1 MEEQQA
7 LPTTPVVVYLHPSA
21 LESPSLT
28 QQLQCADGAYC
39 DEEPEDTATAA
50 AVDQEEELG
59 PEGGE
64 EDMRDKAQDDAMTCA
79 LMESL
84 PEEEKRG
91 LDEFIVDTHDD
102 SEHMSDAAAHNDMIA
117 LAAYSLFNEQT
128 TLQQRLEVL
137 ARKYESIRRV
147 AHDFTMFFMQLL
159 VQMKIVHTNE
169 RLLST
174 VAGRCTSCI
183 LSDYVQ
189 YGPHFMTNTPKPAT
203 ASRSLLSLKDNIKV
217 FLAATHPEDGSTI
230 ATLKTQLT
238 NVLYDFI
245 HVVQYMP
252 YGYTDRSKNALVYKL
267 VLITL
272 PYVRFKSGKR
282 IAQTEFFSKNKAE
295 WMHSIEYSMYQGV
308 HDVDHVAIK
317 EYPLDLALSVCCR
330 LVTMDLHKNHVALT
344 VRLATTD
351 DIDTIAVETLNAPP
365 SDYTTVVVYDDSA
378 HTPLVSLSV
387 FYRTDYVKGAVVPP
401 VACVG
406 LMHSLVTTASTN
418 DPSVSFSLYK
428 LALMPILDLCVHG
441 LVDSVV
447 YTVDVPRA
455 FYAASMVLCA
465 AFGCTFYP
473 DNRRFKPQS
482 LTGDTMVYTAYWSSQ
497 DEAAMIMY
505 RLAKGV
511 LEMCGSCVVNEYRAY
526 YDDAAASQDA
536 GGGVDDYF
544 ACTYGCHD
552 ADEHHQSPSH
562 RTAAAQQRRYYTEQ
576 QAIEREHLLTTLAE
590 HKKTVMKKLYG

>member
-1 MEEQQA
+1 MEEQQTA
-7 LPTTPVVVYLHPSA
+7 AAPTTPVVVYLNPSA
-21 LESPSLT
+21 LASPSLARR
-28 QQLQCADGAYC
+28 LQCPDGAYC
-39 DEEPEDTATAA
+39 DEERTGTAS
-50 AVDQEEELG
+50 DQEEELG
-59 PEGGE
+59 PEGGV
-64 EDMRDKAQDDAMTCA
+64 EDMRDKAEDDTMTCA

-84 PEEEKRG
+84 PEEEKRA
-91 LDEFIVDTHDD
+91 LDEFIVDTSDD
-102 SEHMSDAAAHNDMIA
+102 DNKPMSDAAAHNDMIA

-147 AHDFTMFFMQLL
+147 AHDFTMFFTQLL

-169 RLLST
+169 SLLST

-189 YGPHFMTNTPKPAT
+189 YGPHFMTNTPKPST
-203 ASRSLLSLKDNIKV
+203 ASRSLLSLKDNIKA
-217 FLAATHPEDGSTI
+217 FLTATHPEDGSTI

-238 NVLYDFI
+238 NIFYDFI

-252 YGYTDRSKNALVYKL
+252 YGYSDRSKNALVYKL
-267 VLITL
+267 VLVCL
-272 PYVRFKSGKR
+272 PYVRLSSGKR
-282 IAQTEFFSKNKAE
+282 IAQTEFFAKNKTE

-308 HDVDHVAIK
+308 HDVDHVDVK
-317 EYPLDLALSVCCR
+317 EYPLDLALDVCCR
-330 LVTMDLHKNHVALT
+330 LATIDLHKNHVALT
-344 VRLATTD
+344 IRRATTD

-365 SDYTTVVVYDDSA
+365 SDYTTIVVYDDTA

-387 FYRTDYVKGAVVPP
+387 FYRTDYVKGDAVPP

-406 LMHSLVTTASTN
+406 LMRSLVTTASTN
-418 DPSVSFSLYK
+418 NPSISFSLYK
-428 LALMPILDLCVHG
+428 LALVPVLDLCVHG

-465 AFGCTFYP
+465 MFGCTFYP

-482 LTGDTMVYTAYWSSQ
+482 LTGDTLMYTAYWSSQ

-526 YDDAAASQDA
+526 YDDAAASQDVT
-536 GGGVDDYF
+536 GGVDDYF

-552 ADEHHQSPSH
+552 EDEQQQSPSH
-562 RTAAAQQRRYYTEQ
+562 RAAAARQRRYYTEQ
-576 QAIEREHLLTTLAE
+576 QAMERDHLLTTLAE